1 MLLRNW
7 DLVAKV
13 RGFPE
18 GDHNRKRCFA
28 EYLGVGV
35 LVCVHACVG
44 VSGWP
49 SFLYHIAKSSYLGP
63 V

>member
-1 MLLRNW
+1 VIITGKD
-7 DLVAKV
+7 DLT
-13 RGFPE
+13 
-18 GDHNRKRCFA
+18 CFA

-35 LVCVHACVG
+35 LVCVYACVG